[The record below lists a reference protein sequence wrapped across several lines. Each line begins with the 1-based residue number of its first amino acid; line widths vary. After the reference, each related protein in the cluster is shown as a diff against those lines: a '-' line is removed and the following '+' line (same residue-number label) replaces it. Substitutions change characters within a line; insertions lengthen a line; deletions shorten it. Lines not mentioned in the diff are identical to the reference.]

1 MAITKE
7 TIERYLKEIGVINKR
22 TDENADYIIY
32 TFAFGDEDH
41 TLRILIKLEEKTSDG
56 SDGYEF
62 IQMRL
67 FDLVD
72 DSKFKSRFEEKES
85 TFALAK
91 FMLREQNYLKKL
103 GRWSFDTD
111 DGDHYI
117 GINIP
122 IEDGTLTF
130 KQFAR
135 IFGALYS
142 GAQNTQDD
150 LRKLLGMP
158 PLVLQ
163 TEAM

>member
-7 TIERYLKEIGVINKR
+7 TIEGYLDEIGVKNKK
-22 TDENADYIIY
+22 TDENADYINY
-32 TFAFGDEDH
+32 TFAFGDDYH
-41 TLRILIKLEEKTSDG
+41 TLRILIKLEEKAVDNS
-56 SDGYEF
+56 GYEF

-72 DSKFKSRFEEKES
+72 DGEFKLGLKDPKS
-85 TFALAK
+85 TFDLAK

-142 GAQNTQDD
+142 VAQNTQDE
-150 LRKLLGMP
+150 LRKLLGMR
-158 PLVLQ
+158 PLAPQ
-163 TEAM
+163 TESI